1 MSLTPGVAFGP
12 YEITAPLGE
21 GGMGEVYRA
30 RDTKL
35 NRDVAIKILPDA
47 FARDTDRVARFTREA
62 QTLAS
67 LNHPNIA
74 QIYGVLEEPAS
85 PLDAAPHVH
94 ALVMELVEGEDLSQR
109 IARGAIPLDEALPI
123 ARQIAD
129 ALEAAHEQGV
139 VHRDLKPA
147 NIKVRD
153 DGTVKVLDFGLAR
166 AADRSGMSTPDQAN
180 SPTMVSPAM
189 TATGMIIG
197 TAAYMSP
204 EQAKGKTVDKRADIW
219 AFGVVL
225 HEMLTGVRLFAGDSA
240 TETLAAVLTQ
250 EADLKALPR
259 ATPPPV
265 VSLLRR
271 CLERD
276 PKRRLRDIGEARL
289 LLGEQIDASPVA
301 SPMVQP
307 GRWSARRLLLAVAL
321 AGLCFA
327 AGFGAASMVGRTVP
341 GAVAGAALTVTP
353 LTASGNVISAT
364 VSPDGRHIAY
374 VESEHG
380 RQSLWIQQVSG
391 GQTLRLIPDEP
402 VAYWSHAFTPDGNDI
417 VYGLKSDADPE
428 GALYSISMLGG
439 SPKRLIGNID
449 SPPTY
454 SPDGRRMAY
463 LRLRHPSLDQTSLM
477 VAGADGSNPT
487 ALVSVRLPEYVA
499 GIFFGGPAWSPDGK
513 TIVTALGRRGSAGSE
528 VRATLI
534 QVSVETGAVSTLA
547 DPGWLVAAQAA
558 WLPDGKSLLVIAR
571 APDQLA
577 AQIWSVS
584 YPEGM
589 ARRVTSDL
597 HDHRIVSLTRDGRT
611 LVSVSG
617 IVSASVLAVPR
628 RGGRPVRVSR
638 STRDGM
644 WGVAFAAD
652 GSIVYSSE
660 AGGASSLWRAGADG
674 ANRSPLIAGTSLE
687 TLAFPSV
694 ADDGTIY
701 YVASSR
707 SGVELRAV
715 ARDGSSPRVLAR
727 DVRADV
733 IAVSRDGESLV
744 FTALVEGA
752 SHLFRVGRDGG
763 GRRQISTALSFVP
776 SIDPSGKRVAFYYR
790 AADGRFRIGVS
801 SIDGGPLLAD
811 LPAEAPGT
819 NSRLV
824 LTDDGVYLNTMPGD
838 RANVWLRPLDGRPEV
853 RVTSFEDQLL
863 FDFTVSRDGTTL
875 ALVRGPR
882 LRDAQL
888 ITGFVA
894 DASIPDERAK

>member
-1 MSLTPGVAFGP
+1 MSLTTGVTFGP
-12 YEITAPLGE
+12 YQVLAKLGE

-35 NRDVAIKILPDA
+35 NRDVAVKILPDV
-47 FARDTDRVARFTREA
+47 FAHDTERVARFTREA
-62 QTLAS
+62 RTLAS

-74 QIYGVLEEPAS
+74 QIYGILEEPAS
-85 PLDAAPHVH
+85 PGDPARHVH

-123 ARQIAD
+123 ASQIAD
-129 ALEAAHEQGV
+129 ALEAAHEQGI

-147 NIKVRD
+147 NIKVRE

-166 AADRSGMSTPDQAN
+166 AADRSGASSPDQSN

-189 TATGMIIG
+189 TAMGMIMG

-204 EQAKGKTVDKRADIW
+204 EQAKGKAVDKRADIW

-225 HEMLTGVRLFAGDSA
+225 HEMLTGVRLFTGDSV
-240 TETLAAVLTQ
+240 TETLAAVLTH
-250 EADLKALPR
+250 EADLKGLPR
-259 ATPPPV
+259 ATPAPV
-265 VSLLRR
+265 ASLLRR

-289 LLGEQIDASPVA
+289 SLSGQIDASPVA
-301 SPMVQP
+301 SPGVQP
-307 GRWSARRLLLAVAL
+307 GRWNVRRLLLAVAL
-321 AGLCFA
+321 AGLGFA
-327 AGFGAASMVGRTVP
+327 AGFGAASMVGRSVP
-341 GAVAGAALTVTP
+341 EAAAGAAFTVTP

-374 VESEHG
+374 VESEQG
-380 RQSLWIQQVSG
+380 RQSLWIQQVAG
-391 GQTLRLIPDEP
+391 GQSLRLIPEQN

-417 VYGLKSDADPE
+417 VYGLKSDDDPE
-428 GALYSISMLGG
+428 GGLYAISMLGG
-439 SPKRLIGNID
+439 SPKRLVGNID
-449 SPPTY
+449 SSPTY

-487 ALVSVRLPEYVA
+487 ALMSVRLPEYVA

-513 TIVTALGRRGSAGSE
+513 TIVTSLGRRGSAGSD

-558 WLPDGKSLLVIAR
+558 WMPDGKSLLVIAR

-584 YPEGM
+584 YPDGE

-597 HDHRIVSLTRDGRT
+597 NDHRIISLTRDGRT

-617 IVSASVLAVPR
+617 IVSASVLTLPR
-628 RGGRPVRVSR
+628 DGGRPVRVSR
-638 STRDGM
+638 STQDGLQ
-644 WGVAFAAD
+644 GVAFAAD

-660 AGGASSLWRAGADG
+660 VGGASSLWRAGADG
-674 ANRSPLIAGTSLE
+674 ANRSPLIEGTSLE
-687 TLAFPSV
+687 TLAFPAV

-701 YVASSR
+701 HVASSR
-707 SGVELRAV
+707 RGVEIRAV
-715 ARDGSSPRVLAR
+715 PGDGSSPRILAR

-733 IAVSRDGESLV
+733 ISASRDGETVV
-744 FTALVEGA
+744 FSALVEGVP
-752 SHLFRVGRDGG
+752 HLFRVGRDGG
-763 GRRQISTALSFVP
+763 GRRQISTAPSFVP
-776 SIDPSGKRVAFYYR
+776 SIDPSGRRVAFYYR

-811 LPAEAPGT
+811 LPAEAPGV

-838 RANVWLRPLDGRPEV
+838 RANLWLRPLDGRPAV

-863 FDFTVSRDGTTL
+863 FDFAVSRDGTMFSF
-875 ALVRGPR
+875 VRGPR

-888 ITGFVA
+888 ITGFGA
-894 DASIPDERAK
+894 DAAASDERAR

>member
-1 MSLTPGVAFGP
+1 MSLTPGIAFGP

-35 NRDVAIKILPDA
+35 NRDVAIKILPEL
-47 FARDTDRVARFTREA
+47 FAHDTERVARFTREA

-74 QIYGVLEEPAS
+74 QIYGILEEPAS
-85 PLDAAPHVH
+85 PLDPARHVH

-129 ALEAAHEQGV
+129 ALEAAHEQGI

-147 NIKVRD
+147 NIKVRE

-166 AADRSGMSTPDQAN
+166 AADRLGVSSPDQAN

-189 TATGMIIG
+189 TAMGMIIG

-204 EQAKGKTVDKRADIW
+204 EQAKGKAVDKRADIW

-225 HEMLTGVRLFAGDSA
+225 HEMLTGVRLFTGDSV
-240 TETLAAVLTQ
+240 TETLAAVLTH
-250 EADLKALPR
+250 EADLRDLPR

-265 VSLLRR
+265 ASLLRR

-289 LLGEQIDASPVA
+289 LLGGQLDASPVA
-301 SPMVQP
+301 SPGVQR
-307 GRWSARRLLLAVAL
+307 GRWTLQRLLLAVVL
-321 AGLCFA
+321 AGLGFA
-327 AGFGAASMVGRTVP
+327 AGFGAASMVGRSVP
-341 GAVAGAALTVTP
+341 GAAAGAAFTVTP

-374 VESEHG
+374 VESEQG
-380 RQSLWIQQVSG
+380 RQSLWIQQVAG
-391 GQTLRLIPDEP
+391 GQSLRLIPDQS

-417 VYGLKSDADPE
+417 VYGLKSNDDPE

-439 SPKRLIGNID
+439 SPKRLVGNID
-449 SPPTY
+449 SAPTY

-487 ALVSVRLPEYVA
+487 ALMSARLPEYVA

-513 TIVTALGRRGSAGSE
+513 TIVTSLGRRGSAGSD

-534 QVSVETGAVSTLA
+534 QVAVETGAVSTLA

-571 APDQLA
+571 TPDQLS

-584 YPEGM
+584 YPDGE

-597 HDHRIVSLTRDGRT
+597 NDHRIVSLTRDGRT
-611 LVSVSG
+611 LVSISG
-617 IVSASVLAVPR
+617 IVSASVLTLPR
-628 RGGRPVRVSR
+628 HGGRPVRVSR
-638 STRDGM
+638 STQDGLQ
-644 WGVAFAAD
+644 GVAFAAD

-660 AGGASSLWRAGADG
+660 VGGASSLWRAGADG
-674 ANRSPLIAGTSLE
+674 ANRSPLTEGTSFE
-687 TLAFPSV
+687 TLAFPAV

-701 YVASSR
+701 HVASSR
-707 SGVELRAV
+707 SGVEIRAM
-715 ARDGSSPRVLAR
+715 RGDGSSPRILAR

-733 IAVSRDGESLV
+733 ISASRDGESVV
-744 FTALVEGA
+744 FSALVEGVP
-752 SHLFRVGRDGG
+752 HLFRVGRDGG
-763 GRRQISTALSFVP
+763 GRRQISTAPSFVP
-776 SIDPSGKRVAFYYR
+776 SIDPSGQRVAFYYR

-811 LPAEAPGT
+811 LPAEGPGV
-819 NSRLV
+819 NSRLA
-824 LTDDGVYLNTMPGD
+824 LIGDGVYLNTMPGD
-838 RANVWLRPLDGRPEV
+838 RANLWLLPLDGRPAA
-853 RVTSFEDQLL
+853 RVTSFEDQLM
-863 FDFTVSRDGTTL
+863 FDFAVSRDGTTL

-888 ITGFVA
+888 ITGFGA
-894 DASIPDERAK
+894 DARASDQRAK

>member
-12 YEITAPLGE
+12 YEITAPLGA

-47 FARDTDRVARFTREA
+47 FAHDTARVARFTREA

-74 QIYGVLEEPAS
+74 QIYGILEEPAS
-85 PLDAAPHVH
+85 QRDPARHVH

-129 ALEAAHEQGV
+129 ALEAAHEQGI

-147 NIKVRD
+147 NIKVRG
-153 DGTVKVLDFGLAR
+153 DGTVKVLDFGLAK
-166 AADRSGMSTPDQAN
+166 AAEPFGAAATADAMN
-180 SPTMVSPAM
+180 SPTLMAM
-189 TATGMIIG
+189 TATGMIMG

-204 EQAKGKTVDKRADIW
+204 EQAKGKAVDKRADIW

-225 HEMLTGVRLFAGDSA
+225 HEMLTGIRLFTGDSV
-240 TETLAAVLTQ
+240 TETLAAVLTH
-250 EADLKALPR
+250 EADLKNLPR
-259 ATPPPV
+259 ATPSPV
-265 VSLLRR
+265 ASLLRR

-289 LLGEQIDASPVA
+289 LLGGQVDASPVA
-301 SPMVQP
+301 SPEIQPSRWNVQ
-307 GRWSARRLLLAVAL
+307 RLLLAVAL
-321 AGLCFA
+321 AGLGFA
-327 AGFGAASMVGRTVP
+327 AGFGAASMTRRAVP
-341 GAVAGAALTVTP
+341 GAAPGAALRVTP

-364 VSPDGRHIAY
+364 VSPDGRQIAY
-374 VESEHG
+374 VESERG
-380 RQSLWIQQVSG
+380 RQSLWIQQVAG
-391 GQTLRLIPDEP
+391 GQSLRLIPDQN

-417 VYGLKSDADPE
+417 VYGLKSNDDPE

-439 SPKRLIGNID
+439 SPKRLVGNID
-449 SPPTY
+449 SAPTY
-454 SPDGRRMAY
+454 SPDGSRMAY

-487 ALVSVRLPEYVA
+487 ALMSARLPEYVA

-513 TIVTALGRRGSAGSE
+513 TIVTSLGRRGSAGSD

-558 WLPDGKSLLVIAR
+558 WMPDGKSLLVIAR
-571 APDQLA
+571 TPDQLA

-584 YPEGM
+584 YPDGES
-589 ARRVTSDL
+589 RRVTSDL
-597 HDHRIVSLTRDGRT
+597 NDHRIVSLTRDGRT
-611 LVSVSG
+611 LVSISG
-617 IVSASVLAVPR
+617 IVSASILTLPR
-628 RGGRPVRVSR
+628 EGGRPIRVSR
-638 STRDGM
+638 STQDGLQ
-644 WGVAFAAD
+644 GVAFGAD

-660 AGGASSLWRAGADG
+660 VGGASSLWRAGADG
-674 ANRSPLIAGTSLE
+674 ANRSPLTQGTSFE
-687 TLAFPSV
+687 TLAFPAA
-694 ADDGTIY
+694 ADDGTVY

-707 SGVELRAV
+707 SGVEIRAM
-715 ARDGSSPRVLAR
+715 RGDGSSPRILAR

-733 IAVSRDGESLV
+733 ISASRDGESVV
-744 FTALVEGA
+744 FSALVEGVP
-752 SHLFRVGRDGG
+752 HLFRVGPDGG
-763 GRRQISTALSFVP
+763 GRRQISTAPSFVP
-776 SIDPSGKRVAFYYR
+776 SIDPSGQRVAFYYR

-811 LPAEAPGT
+811 LPAEAPGV
-819 NSRLV
+819 NSRLA
-824 LTDDGVYLNTMPGD
+824 LTDDGIYLNTMPGD
-838 RANVWLRPLDGRPEV
+838 RANLWLLPLNGRPAA
-853 RVTSFEDQLL
+853 RVTSFEDQLM
-863 FDFTVSRDGTTL
+863 FDFAVSRDGTTL

-888 ITGFVA
+888 ITGFGA
-894 DASIPDERAK
+894 DAAASDERAK

>member
-12 YEITAPLGE
+12 YQVLAKLGE

-30 RDTKL
+30 HDGKL

-47 FARDTDRVARFTREA
+47 FAHDAERVARFTREA

-74 QIYGVLEEPAS
+74 QIYGILEEPAS
-85 PLDAAPHVH
+85 PQDPARRVH

-109 IARGAIPLDEALPI
+109 VARGAIPLDEALPI

-129 ALEAAHEQGV
+129 ALEAAHEQGII
-139 VHRDLKPA
+139 HRDLKPA
-147 NIKVRD
+147 NIKVRE

-166 AADRSGMSTPDQAN
+166 AVDRSGASSPDQAN

-204 EQAKGKTVDKRADIW
+204 EQAKGKSVDKRADIW

-225 HEMLTGVRLFAGDSA
+225 HEMLTGVRLFSGDSA
-240 TETLAAVLTQ
+240 TETLAAVLTH
-250 EADLKALPR
+250 EADLKGLPR
-259 ATPPPV
+259 ATPSPV
-265 VSLLRR
+265 ASLLRR

-289 LLGEQIDASPVA
+289 LLSGQIDASPVA
-301 SPMVQP
+301 PPDVQA
-307 GRWSARRLLLAVAL
+307 GGWSARRLLLAVAL
-321 AGLCFA
+321 AGLGFA
-327 AGFGAASMVGRTVP
+327 AGFGAASMAGRSVP
-341 GAVAGAALTVTP
+341 EAASGAAFTVTP

-374 VESEHG
+374 VESEQG
-380 RQSLWIQQVSG
+380 RQSLWIQQVAG
-391 GQTLRLIPDEP
+391 GQSLRLIPEQN

-417 VYGLKSDADPE
+417 VYGLKSDDDPE
-428 GALYSISMLGG
+428 GGLYSISMLGG
-439 SPKRLIGNID
+439 SPKRLVGSID
-449 SPPTY
+449 SAPTY

-487 ALVSVRLPEYVA
+487 ALMSVRLPEYVA

-513 TIVTALGRRGSAGSE
+513 TIVTSLGRRGSAGSD

-558 WLPDGKSLLVIAR
+558 WMPDGKSLLVIAR

-584 YPEGM
+584 YPDGE

-597 HDHRIVSLTRDGRT
+597 NDHRIISLTRDGRT

-617 IVSASVLAVPR
+617 IVSASVLTLPR
-628 RGGRPVRVSR
+628 DGGRPVRVSR
-638 STRDGM
+638 STQDGLQ
-644 WGVAFAAD
+644 GVAFAAD

-660 AGGASSLWRAGADG
+660 VGDASSLWRAGADG
-674 ANRSPLIAGTSLE
+674 ANRSPLIEGTSLE
-687 TLAFPSV
+687 TLAFPAV

-701 YVASSR
+701 HVASSR
-707 SGVELRAV
+707 RGVEIRAV
-715 ARDGSSPRVLAR
+715 PGDGSSPRILAR

-733 IAVSRDGESLV
+733 ISASRDGETVV
-744 FTALVEGA
+744 FSALVEGVP
-752 SHLFRVGRDGG
+752 HLFRVGRDGG
-763 GRRQISTALSFVP
+763 GRRQISTAPSFVP
-776 SIDPSGKRVAFYYR
+776 SIDPSGRRVAFYYR

-811 LPAEAPGT
+811 LPAEAPGV

-824 LTDDGVYLNTMPGD
+824 LTDDGVYLNTIPGD
-838 RANVWLRPLDGRPEV
+838 RANLWLRPLDGRPAV

-863 FDFTVSRDGTTL
+863 FDFAVSRDGTML
-875 ALVRGPR
+875 AFVRGPR

-888 ITGFVA
+888 ITGFGA
-894 DASIPDERAK
+894 DASASDQRAK